1 MNKRY
6 IDIDSYYRDRKLYP
20 NPADF
25 SVQMAQGGM
34 PINSLNA
41 KNAIAKSYPY
51 YQWQWGCVQVTGGST
66 AGTVPS
72 GVGLALGGTGPDLAG
87 VANNT
92 QIQSNNTLGTPLQP
106 QPTDSIRAGN
116 AGLATFISINYTK
129 NDGFFNGLIYQ
140 NAAQVGGRPNSARI
154 VAYESGPNVLGVGPT
169 GAANPFGIS
178 NGIFTLNSALTVLST
193 GDDMRLENNFI
204 AGPPATVGVAPLPPA
219 EVFIPGGIAADGV
232 FVGDIYETLMYLAGA
247 VNPVCSQFRRITG
260 YDGTRHVA
268 TLESGVVGWTSA
280 ANDINGGGATYLHRL
295 RREVPLFPIDISVA
309 GVAIVANIP
318 LTQGGDQA
326 NAAYKVTL
334 MNPGTGY
341 AITTI
346 AASQGVSG
354 TLRLDILAVGPNG
367 EITSFVIANPGTG
380 LAIGQIL
387 TITQASTGAN
397 NATVRVDGIG
407 FGVNVMNTGSAGTG
421 PPSEITATTPERNRF
436 TGQIFYIPALTQNGA
451 AVGTGNT
458 DPSAAQQFIPQVNTR
473 VSVFPPPS
481 YTNDSTASSVILG
494 DFVDQ
499 FGVGAHFL
507 VIEPFTQVFPA
518 AGFEFNILPFTEDHV
533 VPYNYT
539 GSQVSQSQSVCYQ
552 LTLEAITLPNS
563 TISAIG
569 LGGKIAFYPYLYV
582 EFSNI
587 SSASGQSNN
596 IIYSNNPASNNT
608 LFKVSVT
615 DTPTPEISRFI
626 KLRGDGMQ
634 MVKFKPND
642 ALRIRI
648 ILPNGSIFRTVTLD
662 NAPPLLPNLLA
673 QISLTVGI
681 ERI

>member
-20 NPADF
+20 NPANF
-25 SVQMAQGGM
+25 TVQMAQSGM
-34 PINSLNA
+34 PTDALQSKNS
-41 KNAIAKSYPY
+41 IALSYPF

-66 AGTVPS
+66 AGTIPS
-72 GVGLALGGTGPDLAG
+72 GVGLALGGIAPTLAG
-87 VANNT
+87 IANNT
-92 QIQSNNTLGTPLQP
+92 SIQSNNTLGTPLQP
-106 QPTDSIRAGN
+106 QPTDAIRAGS
-116 AGLATFISINYTK
+116 AGLGTFISINYTK
-129 NDGFFNGLIYQ
+129 NSSFFNGLIYQ
-140 NAAQVGGRPNSARI
+140 NGVQVGGRPNSARI

-178 NGIFTLNSALTVLST
+178 NGIFTLNSALTVLNT

-204 AGPPATVGVAPLPPA
+204 AGPPGTVGVAPFPPA

-232 FVGDIYETLMYLAGA
+232 FVSEIYETLMYIGA
-247 VNPVCSQFRRITG
+247 VATPNCSQFRRITS
-260 YDGTRHVA
+260 YDGTRHIA
-268 TLESGVVGWTSA
+268 TLATGVAGWTSA
-280 ANDINGGGATYLHRL
+280 ANDINGGGVTGATYLHRL
-295 RREVPLFPIDISVA
+295 RREVPLFPIDVGA
-309 GVAIVANIP
+309 VANIP

-354 TLRLDILAVGPNG
+354 TLILDILAVGPNG

-380 LAIGQIL
+380 LAVGQFL

-407 FGVNVMNTGSAGTG
+407 FGVNVLNTGSGLG
-421 PPSEITATTPERNRF
+421 PPSQLTAVLAERNRF
-436 TGQIFYIPALTQNGA
+436 TGQIFYIPALPQNGA
-451 AVGTGNT
+451 AIGTTAT
-458 DPSAAQQFIPQVNTR
+458 DPSAAQQFLPQSNTI
-473 VSVFPPPS
+473 VSTFPPPS
-481 YTNDSTASSVILG
+481 YTNDSTASSVIFG
-494 DFVDQ
+494 DFVD
-499 FGVGAHFL
+499 AINNTRFL
-507 VIEPFTQVFPA
+507 VIEPFTQAFPA
-518 AGFEFNILPFTEDHV
+518 AGFEFNILKFTEDHV

-552 LTLEAITLPNS
+552 LTLEAITLPNLS
-563 TISAIG
+563 ISAPG

-582 EFSNI
+582 EFSNV

-596 IIYSNNPASNNT
+596 IIYSNNPASNKT

-615 DTPTPEISRFI
+615 DTPTPLISRFI

-634 MVKFKPND
+634 TVKFKPND

-648 ILPNGSIFRTVTLD
+648 VLPNGAMLETITKDT
-662 NAPPLLPNLLA
+662 APPLLPNLLA